1 LLSSY
6 YHFVTIYSIPFLIFV
21 SFDNFR
27 WIPLGI
33 LLEIKGKMGG
43 QKKPLGGGTAKG
55 RMPFSMPF
63 AITHIASNLH

>member
-1 LLSSY
+1 
-6 YHFVTIYSIPFLIFV
+6 LIFV